1 MPTLDFKG
9 KQFVYSHHLSVPF
22 RELKVESDK
31 SLPLE
36 GNSPSLA
43 DNLII
48 HGDNLEALK
57 ALLPTHAGKVDCIF
71 IDPPYNTGNEGWCYN
86 DNVRSP
92 LMQEWLKKSANPVDK
107 DDLERHDKWLCMMW
121 PRLTLLKELLA
132 ETGTIFVCINDIE
145 QHTLRIV
152 LDEIFGDEN
161 FLATLVW
168 EKGKKGDSTFFS
180 NTHEYIHVYS
190 KSKETLKSMDIKW
203 RSSKEGVEEVLSQ
216 YQKLKKQHKD
226 DHNLIRE
233 GMQEWFRNLPND
245 APEKKMKHYCHSDD
259 RGIYFPD
266 NFAGPDDG
274 RKNRPRYDILH
285 PETGE
290 PCSKPSTG
298 WRWDEA
304 TTRRAMEANP
314 PLIHFGKDHTTIP
327 NRKTYLKK
335 TGGEAFNT
343 VFYKDGRS
351 ATLQVEQ
358 LVGEGVFPFPK
369 DVDIAAALIDLC
381 CHESATILDSFA
393 GSGTTLHAVLKLNN
407 SDAGRR
413 RFIGIQLP
421 EEIQSETKAAQAGY
435 KEVIDIT
442 RARIQKVISGYVS
455 NNNTKEELYVKNIN
469 WSDFKNAEKTIRIL
483 DAIEENTRGQY
494 HSYQRVMKDGV
505 LRLYGIRNASENVA
519 GLDGSFTFCQL
530 GEPIRIE
537 SLLTGEGMPS
547 FDALARY
554 VFYTATGQSLEAV
567 AKASADGFI
576 GETDLFRI
584 HLFYRPESEWL
595 RSNEAAL
602 NADKVEVITR
612 NNTTKK
618 RTIVFAVAKFMSQ
631 KDLTEK
637 RIEFCQ
643 LPYSIHRIMGA

>member
-22 RELKVESDK
+22 RELKVVADK

-36 GNSPSLA
+36 GKSPSLD

-92 LMQEWLKKSANPVDK
+92 LMQEWLKVSANPVDK
-107 DDLERHDKWLCMMW
+107 DDLERHDKWLCMML
-121 PRLTLLKELLA
+121 PRLTLLRELLS
-132 ETGTIFVCINDIE
+132 ETGTIFVCINDVE
-145 QHTLRIV
+145 QHSLRLI
-152 LDEIFGDEN
+152 LDDVFGDQN
-161 FLATLVW
+161 FLSTLVW

-190 KSKETLKSMDIKW
+190 KNKENLKSIGTKW
-203 RSSKEGVEEVLSQ
+203 RSPKEGIDEVLGV
-216 YQKLKKQHKD
+216 YQKLRKKFGSNHD
-226 DHNLIRE
+226 DIRE
-233 GMQEWFRNLPND
+233 AMQEWYRGLPND

-259 RGIYFPD
+259 RGLYFPD

-274 RKNRPRYDILH
+274 RKNRPRYDIFH
-285 PETGE
+285 PLTGE
-290 PCSKPSTG
+290 PCAKPSTG
-298 WRWDEA
+298 WRWDESTTKRALEA
-304 TTRRAMEANP
+304 TP
-314 PLIHFGKDHTTIP
+314 PLIHFGKDHSTIP

-358 LVGEGVFPFPK
+358 LVGEGVFSYPK
-369 DVDIAAALIDLC
+369 DVDVVAALIDLC
-381 CHESATILDSFA
+381 CHESATVLDSFA

-407 SDAGRR
+407 TDAGRR
-413 RFIGIQLP
+413 RFIGVQLP
-421 EEIQSETKAAQAGY
+421 EVIQKDTKAALAGY
-435 KEVIDIT
+435 DDVIDIT
-442 RARIQKVISGYVS
+442 RTRISKVIQGYETEKK
-455 NNNTKEELYVKNIN
+455 TKEELLTKNIT
-469 WSDFKNAEKTIRIL
+469 WSDFKQSEKTMKLL
-483 DAIEENTRGQY
+483 DSIESETKGQY
-494 HSYQRVMKDGV
+494 HSYQRVIKNGV
-505 LRLYGIRNASENVA
+505 LRLYGVRNANEKVT
-519 GLDGSFTFCQL
+519 GLDGSFTFCEL

-537 SLLTGEGMPS
+537 NLLSGEGMPS

-554 VFYTATGQSLEAV
+554 VFYTATGQSLESV

-584 HLFYRPESEWL
+584 HLFYRPDSEWL

-602 NADKVEVITR
+602 NAEKVDTIVA
-612 NNTTKK
+612 NNSTKK

-643 LPYSIHRIMGA
+643 LPYAIHRIMGA